1 MIYCRSYICIC
12 VWNSKKGLRSIR
24 CSNAHPASSFSSP
37 CFLFF
42 WSYLTI
48 DKIFVRLS
56 FLHRRN
62 KLWWSTTRLLRL
74 YERLPLT
81 IFRFRKIDPLNISLC
96 ISFFSRT
103 NRDLRRSTFNSK
115 KLQLREMK
123 FEKFRNSIAWSSP
136 TGDSVGIL
144 RKKLYLQYERC
155 IFSLGISQ
163 QLVCVIRVLL
173 PTKKKKRIFQRN
185 DKKKKRNLSN
195 RTVKISCKDINEMK
209 DTVSIE

>member
-24 CSNAHPASSFSSP
+24 CSNAHPASSSP

-81 IFRFRKIDPLNISLC
+81 IFWFRKIDPLNISLC

-103 NRDLRRSTFNSK
+103 IRDLQQSTFNSR
-115 KLQLREMK
+115 KLRLREME
-123 FEKFRNSIAWSSP
+123 FEKFKNSIVWPSP
-136 TGDSVGIL
+136 TGNSVGIL
-144 RKKLYLQYERC
+144 RKKLYLEYERC
-155 IFSLGISQ
+155 TFALRISQ
-163 QLVCVIRVLL
+163 QVVCVIRVLL
-173 PTKKKKRIFQRN
+173 PTKKTIFQRN
-185 DKKKKRNLSN
+185 DKKKGIIRIVL
-195 RTVKISCKDINEMK
+195 
-209 DTVSIE
+209 